1 MPRRCYGGPEMQ
13 GENPSVVCAWCN
25 ASVFGS
31 RSAENVSHGICVP
44 CAVGFLRRLPP
55 EYLRSIA
62 ESDGAVTLFSGHRFE
77 VPALSDPLS

>member
-1 MPRRCYGGPEMQ
+1 MQ
-13 GENPSVVCAWCN
+13 GENPPVVCAWCN

-44 CAVGFLRRLPP
+44 CAVGFLKRLPP

-62 ESDGAVTLFSGHRFE
+62 EADGTVTLFPGHR
-77 VPALSDPLS
+77 VALAPEGEPLA